1 MASELEKLQLE
12 EAEAMEAL
20 AAEGAELLKQS
31 EALEQRRLSIQAK
44 FESERESLRS
54 STSAEAPPPPPPE
67 PVSDVAEVLLA
78 LAAKPKLPEV
88 VDGEEPPAEDV
99 PEPPPFGSCI
109 LSVAASEWGAPSEP
123 PALLHVPVTSAG
135 TVSLTLTRNAT
146 YLISCLSMLPEGL
159 AGEAMAMEAPIGEA
173 PADEPLDGEEGVVP

>member
-1 MASELEKLQLE
+1 M
-12 EAEAMEAL
+12 
-20 AAEGAELLKQS
+20 
-31 EALEQRRLSIQAK
+31 
-44 FESERESLRS
+44 
-54 STSAEAPPPPPPE
+54 
-67 PVSDVAEVLLA
+67 
-78 LAAKPKLPEV
+78 

-146 YLISCLSMLPEGL
+146 YLISCLSMLPEASRERRWRWRRRL
-159 AGEAMAMEAPIGEA
+159 VRLLPTSRSTARKVYVPSAEEYAE
-173 PADEPLDGEEGVVP
+173 PAAEGEEGKQARRVVKRRRPRSRPRRPSRLLPCHAFIL